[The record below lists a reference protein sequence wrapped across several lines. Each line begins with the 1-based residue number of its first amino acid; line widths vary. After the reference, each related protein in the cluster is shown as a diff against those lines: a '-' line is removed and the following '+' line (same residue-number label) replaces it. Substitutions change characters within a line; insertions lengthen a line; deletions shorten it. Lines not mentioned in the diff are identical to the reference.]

1 MDRRQQGLGA
11 VYRRRDGRWEG
22 QIRIRGGPR
31 RSFYARTRKDAVH
44 KLAEARWTLG
54 QGLPVSSGAQ
64 SLSVYFD
71 CWLTA
76 NRARLRPAR
85 SDPNQPTISP
95 LSPPNTKVGTPF
107 RFTKGLPQ

>member
-1 MDRRQQGLGA
+1 MERRRQGLGA

-31 RSFYARTRKDAVH
+31 RSFYARTQRDAVH

-64 SLSVYFD
+64 PLGAYFGYSLA
-71 CWLTA
+71 A
-76 NRARLRPAR
+76 NRARLRAATTATYALDVRRLMPY
-85 SDPNQPTISP
+85 
-95 LSPPNTKVGTPF
+95 LGH
-107 RFTKGLPQ
+107 

>member
-31 RSFYARTRKDAVH
+31 RSFYARTRKDAIH

-54 QGLPVSSGAQ
+54 
-64 SLSVYFD
+64 
-71 CWLTA
+71 
-76 NRARLRPAR
+76 
-85 SDPNQPTISP
+85 
-95 LSPPNTKVGTPF
+95 
-107 RFTKGLPQ
+107 